1 MSTADK
7 QAQTGHK
14 KGAGRMEQ
22 KMNGRS
28 WMKRLL
34 AVMTAAV
41 MFCLL
46 PGAGLAVRAD
56 YENVLDGRYYQN
68 EYLVIRKDPTGKV
81 GKTMNIPIIIRAPHD
96 LDEVW
101 VGLSSKVNSFM
112 ELPEDGGNTA
122 GLQNGYPFEINE
134 STFEPRK
141 LGKISEGNTK
151 SITLTARVRRDM
163 KEGYYCIPIAI
174 YPSGKDGYEETDYMN
189 I

>member
-81 GKTMNIPIIIRAPHD
+81 GKTMNIPVIIQAR
-96 LDEVW
+96 
-101 VGLSSKVNSFM
+101 
-112 ELPEDGGNTA
+112 NT
-122 GLQNGYPFEINE
+122 
-134 STFEPRK
+134 
-141 LGKISEGNTK
+141 
-151 SITLTARVRRDM
+151 D
-163 KEGYYCIPIAI
+163 
-174 YPSGKDGYEETDYMN
+174 
-189 I
+189 

>member
-56 YENVLDGRYYQN
+56 
-68 EYLVIRKDPTGKV
+68 
-81 GKTMNIPIIIRAPHD
+81 
-96 LDEVW
+96 
-101 VGLSSKVNSFM
+101 
-112 ELPEDGGNTA
+112 
-122 GLQNGYPFEINE
+122 
-134 STFEPRK
+134 
-141 LGKISEGNTK
+141 
-151 SITLTARVRRDM
+151 
-163 KEGYYCIPIAI
+163 
-174 YPSGKDGYEETDYMN
+174 
-189 I
+189 